1 MADDDI
7 VQKITIT
14 AEDDASAVF
23 KTIGQNAQQSFAQI
37 QQAGKSVA
45 QPIQQSIQQIGTTA
59 QQSFGAAATAA
70 QTMGTNVSGLSSV
83 VSRFASVFTTAFA
96 GFAGLFRSSSQAAD
110 EHAAAVKGTG
120 AAAAEAAPH
129 HTALRGEIRAL
140 GEVMTVSGV
149 GPMREFTTVLAS
161 IGLHLGPIAVA
172 IAAIGLTIKTM
183 VEAAKQAVEAFRA
196 LQQASDLSGL
206 PIDQLSKMQQALQ
219 TMGMS
224 AKDAGDLLAR
234 MFQQTQEAANTAG
247 VAIQES
253 ALKVIQAQQKV
264 AQSYL
269 AVQQAQLA
277 GRQTAL
283 QIQQLQQQLIYLPQ
297 IQAIES
303 RRVDL
308 AVKDAQARYQLL
320 VLQKQLRDGLIDEDE
335 FAEKSQEIKDK
346 ALDREIEK
354 AKIELD
360 NAKLQQEMLPQQQAL
375 QERQLELQQQSLRLQ
390 QQANQQSQQ
399 RAAVELR
406 LAVILERVA
415 RASDLG
421 PLVEKMKGALQG
433 IPQTFDPL
441 TTAADKAKAALIA
454 IGQSKIPL
462 PVGLAEL
469 LKNVDALSRIQ
480 LGQALKI
487 PPEAV
492 TELAKE
498 GDNLQHLIDQMK
510 GLTPEQVHNLGELGE
525 NMNKLVAAFSSL
537 MQTIGGESAATLAT
551 NVGNLAEKINDLNK
565 ALDNLTRSQ
574 VIEFFK
580 QVSEG
585 GDEAGRV
592 MAQIVQFFVQG
603 GEQAGEAMAKLS
615 QVAITV
621 FRGISETAIEA
632 FNAMLQP
639 IQNVINTIGGWL
651 DALWQ
656 KIVSAARGLF
666 GLQQPSGAGASGGG
680 MAAGGVVYGRGGVDN
695 VPAWL
700 SAGEFVMSVAAVQ
713 RYGSGFMHA
722 INQMRLAS
730 VPRYATGGLIGAP
743 IPSLSSAMASGPGSG
758 QRVLTLNIEGRSF
771 TGMNVPENVAQ
782 QLERF
787 AIHSQIA
794 SAGRK
799 QSWRK

>member
-1 MADDDI
+1 MAEDDI

-59 QQSFGAAATAA
+59 QQAFSQADTAINNFRTSATNTSSIFTRFAASVTGAL
-70 QTMGTNVSGLSSV
+70 SGL
-83 VSRFASVFTTAFA
+83 
-96 GFAGLFRSSSQAAD
+96 AGLFRSSAQAAD

-120 AAAAEAAPH
+120 AAAAEAVPH
-129 HTALRGEIRAL
+129 HTALRGEIRAF
-140 GEVMTVSGV
+140 GEALTISGI

-161 IGLHLGPIAVA
+161 IGLHLGATFAALAAVGLA
-172 IAAIGLTIKTM
+172 IKIM

-196 LQQASDLSGL
+196 LQQAADLSGL

-219 TMGMS
+219 GMGMS

-234 MFQQTQEAANTAG
+234 MFLQTQEAANTAS

-283 QIQQLQQQLIYLPQ
+283 QIQQLQLQLQYLPQ
-297 IQAIES
+297 IQAIET
-303 RRVDL
+303 RRADL

-320 VLQKQLRDGLIDEDE
+320 VLQRQLRDGEIDEEE
-335 FAEKSQEIKDK
+335 FAEKTQEIKDK

-360 NAKLQQEMLPQQQAL
+360 NAKLQQEMLPQQQAM
-375 QERQLELQQQSLRLQ
+375 QAAQLELQEQSLQLQ
-390 QQANQQSQQ
+390 QRANQQSQQ
-399 RAAVELR
+399 RAQTELR
-406 LAVILERVA
+406 LAQILERVA
-415 RASDLG
+415 KASDLRG
-421 PLVEKMKGALQG
+421 LVDQMKAALLG
-433 IPQTFDPL
+433 IPQTFDKL
-441 TTAADKAKAALIA
+441 TTAADKFKAAQIA
-454 IGQSKIPL
+454 MAQSPKPL
-462 PVGLAEL
+462 LVALAEIL
-469 LKNVDALSRIQ
+469 SKVDALSRVQI
-480 LGQALKI
+480 GQAFKL
-487 PPEAV
+487 PPEV
-492 TELAKE
+492 IQGLAKE
-498 GDNLQHLIDQMK
+498 GTELQHVLDQIK
-510 GLTPEQVHNLGELGE
+510 GLTPEEAHNLEQLSE
-525 NMNKLVAAFSSL
+525 NMIKL
-537 MQTIGGESAATLAT
+537 SAAWSKLMVALGTAVAPTLAT
-551 NVGNLAEKINDLNK
+551 
-565 ALDNLTRSQ
+565 
-574 VIEFFK
+574 
-580 QVSEG
+580 
-585 GDEAGRV
+585 
-592 MAQIVQFFVQG
+592 
-603 GEQAGEAMAKLS
+603 
-615 QVAITV
+615 
-621 FRGISETAIEA
+621 GITAIADAISKFNKSVQEVGTAQTLLDTLAAIGKSLFVPSEEGKQQFSAAMTWLKDIAVEAARAIKDAFVNA
-632 FNAMLQP
+632 FNAMLEP
-639 IQNVINTIGGWL
+639 IKGVLDTIGGWL
-651 DALWQ
+651 NDLWQ
-656 KIVSAARGLF
+656 KIVRAARGLF
-666 GLQQPSGAGASGGG
+666 GLQQPSTAPAGAGG
-680 MAAGGVVYGRGGVDN
+680 MAAGGVVHGAGGIDN

-722 INQMRLAS
+722 INQMRLAA